1 MLFYVQVDKIS
12 KRVTGYSSN
21 KVDNENLLEIQI
33 DDNNIDNREL
43 LINPYIFKIDS
54 TGKFIKDIEFQNKLI
69 EMKKAKASDKQKI
82 TELTQLYA
90 QSRIENM
97 KKDNTI
103 NLLIKERAV
112 ERIEKMKEG
121 SK

>member
-1 MLFYVQVDKIS
+1 MIFYVQVDKIS

-21 KVDNENLLEIQI
+21 KCNNENLLEVEI
-33 DDNNIDNREL
+33 DDNNIDNKEL
-43 LINPYIFKIDS
+43 LINPYIFKMDS